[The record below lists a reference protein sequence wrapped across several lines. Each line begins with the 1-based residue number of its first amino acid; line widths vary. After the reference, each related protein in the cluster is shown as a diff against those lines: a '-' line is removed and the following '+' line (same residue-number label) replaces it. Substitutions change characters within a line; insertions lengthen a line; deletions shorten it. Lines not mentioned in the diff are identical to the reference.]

1 MAYSL
6 SWLAEVLEDAG
17 LRVAEQPGW
26 RTRGRGDV
34 GPPRGVM
41 IHQTGAPMIGNA
53 PSLGVVTEGR
63 EGLAGPLAQLCLGRD
78 GTFYV
83 VAAGRANHAG
93 EGAWQGVTTG
103 NSSFIAIQVEH
114 FSGEAEE
121 PWPDVQLEALSRGAA
136 AILKRLNADPRLC
149 CGHKEYAQPQGRVND
164 PGLDMDEVRQAIGAV
179 MAGEAPPMSLI
190 PPRDPYDRPTLR
202 RGDKGE
208 DVAAFQKALKLKPD
222 GVFSGHTEATVRA
235 FQRKKG
241 LVADGIVGP
250 KTWAAAAP
258 AAAPA
263 LQLAR
268 LAQAG

>member
-1 MAYSL
+1 MAYGL
-6 SWLAEVLEDAG
+6 TWLAEVLEDAG

-26 RTRGRGDV
+26 RTRGHGDMD
-34 GPPRGVM
+34 PPRGVM
-41 IHQTGAPMIGNA
+41 VHQTGAPMIGNA

-63 EGLAGPLAQLCLGRD
+63 EGLSGPLAQLCLGRD

-93 EGAWQGVTTG
+93 QGEWQGVSSG
-103 NSSFIAIQVEH
+103 NASFIAIQVEH

-121 PWPDVQLEALSRGAA
+121 PWPEVQLQALSRGAA
-136 AILKRLNADPRLC
+136 AILKRLKADSRMC
-149 CGHKEYAQPQGRVND
+149 CGHREYARPEGRVND
-164 PGLDMDEVRQAIGAV
+164 PELDMNAVRQAIAAV
-179 MAGEAPPMSLI
+179 TAGEAPPPAPI
-190 PPRDPYDRPTLR
+190 PTRDPYDRPTLR
-202 RGDKGE
+202 RGDRGD
-208 DVAAFQKALKLKPD
+208 DVTALQKALRMKPD
-222 GVFSGHTEATVRA
+222 GVFSAQTEAAVRA

-241 LVADGIVGP
+241 LVPDGIVGP

-258 AAAPA
+258 TAAPA